1 MTLILQF
8 PVHERFAGLVRHL
21 AEQAAWRAG
30 MGTSQ
35 VDDIKLAVTEVV
47 SNAVESQRRTEQA
60 APLRVEIDVDP
71 RFEVKVSDRGDGL
84 DLNDVRHSPKLQRRS
99 RYEGGL
105 GLLITQALV
114 DDLRVE
120 PRHGG
125 GSTVTA
131 IVQRRG

>member
-8 PVHERFAGLVRHL
+8 PVHERFAGLARHL
-21 AEQAAWRAG
+21 AEQAAWHAG

-47 SNAVESQRRTEQA
+47 SNAVESQRRTQQA
-60 APLRVEIDVDP
+60 APVRVEIDVGD

-84 DLNDVRHSPKLQRRS
+84 DLNAIRRSPKLQPRS
-99 RYEGGL
+99 RDEGGL

-120 PRHGG
+120 PRDGG

-131 IVQRRG
+131 VVQRRS